1 MYKFT
6 QREKENFVRSYLSG
20 NSSMEQA
27 AKYARISRKE
37 FERWLKEVAGKKR
50 PTKQFQFKQFIE
62 RLINERS
69 H

>member
-37 FERWLKEVAGKKR
+37 FERWLKEVAGKKKN
-50 PTKQFQFKQFIE
+50 TKQFQLKQFIE